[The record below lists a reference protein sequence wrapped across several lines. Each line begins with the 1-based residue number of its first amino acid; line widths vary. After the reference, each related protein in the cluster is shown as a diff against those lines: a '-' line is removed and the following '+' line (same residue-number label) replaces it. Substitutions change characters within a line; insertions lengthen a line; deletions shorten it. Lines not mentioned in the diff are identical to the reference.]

1 MVPTLEDPFSR
12 IQEMNQAYK
21 EAYELEDTGLLD
33 QVHVSQ
39 NSLFMISYQ
48 DILEMQ
54 TPGPS
59 SFSKPEK

>member
-39 NSLFMISYQ
+39 NSLFMIS
-48 DILEMQ
+48 
-54 TPGPS
+54 TRT
-59 SFSKPEK
+59 FV